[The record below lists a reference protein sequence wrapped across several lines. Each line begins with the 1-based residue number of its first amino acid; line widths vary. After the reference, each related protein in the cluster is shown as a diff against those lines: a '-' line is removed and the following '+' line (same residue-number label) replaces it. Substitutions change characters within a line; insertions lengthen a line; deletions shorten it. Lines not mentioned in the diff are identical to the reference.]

1 MGRGFLD
8 SMAADCLLAGRR
20 DILCSGAL
28 QDVLRLANP
37 IGIVAVHR
45 QQNAPSLINAA
56 FVALG
61 VILLDSHPAES
72 ANQTSC
78 RSACSH
84 SRKCPHH
91 RTGSERP

>member
-1 MGRGFLD
+1 MDVPLIRRYVRRTCSMGRGFLD

-45 QQNAPSLINAA
+45 QQNAPSL
-56 FVALG
+56 
-61 VILLDSHPAES
+61 
-72 ANQTSC
+72 T
-78 RSACSH
+78 
-84 SRKCPHH
+84 
-91 RTGSERP
+91 RPS